1 MAAEG
6 LVTGG
11 GAAALL
17 AVGQAERTFSDLHEV
32 SRRKEK
38 AAPGSGLLAFSLP
51 IFRIP
56 SPASNCANF
65 VGAFWRGSGLFSG
78 LITLVR
84 RAKA

>member
-38 AAPGSGLLAFSLP
+38 APRKRGAFLFSLYR
-51 IFRIP
+51 FRIP